1 MINNKREGET
11 GSDCGF
17 VILWGSSLLD
27 PGPSKLGPYKARV
40 LEGLDGE
47 EAVAARGIGQ
57 GDLVLFIGVER
68 SECMRTT

>member
-1 MINNKREGET
+1 M
-11 GSDCGF
+11 
-17 VILWGSSLLD
+17 LD